1 MNVSLSMILAHL
13 PADPPPLQLKG
24 LRGSSKAL
32 FLKEIHTNLDR
43 PLVVLS
49 DSYENAERL
58 LRDLTFFLGDEGL
71 CLFPPWDV
79 MPYDLFS
86 PHRTLVGQRLQC
98 LDMLIRKACRVFIT
112 TPHALMQKL
121 LPVEAFRDSIL
132 QIKSGDSLEISDI
145 KIRLQETGY
154 QTVDMVEDQGDFSA
168 HGNIL
173 DVFPLQADSPVRLEF
188 SQEVPSSLLQIH
200 PFDVQSQRT
209 GGELLDSLT
218 LLPGSEVIFNEKT
231 LSQAQ
236 RKLHQIRSD
245 FKGPQLQRLEK
256 KLHSAERFPG
266 LEHLGPLFYQQL
278 DTVFEYFPENHLL
291 VVDEDQKVRERA
303 THFFNEIFMEYE
315 QSQQQKRI
323 TLPTEDLYLS
333 HRQVQSRIGQSCC
346 LTLSQEREEA
356 SSGTKK
362 SPESVIDF
370 DRENSFE
377 SGSSK
382 SFLLPFASNKLLRE
396 GFRESHAASAVG
408 HVIKLVSDWID
419 EGIPVFLNARNRTQA
434 DQCRELLDDLM
445 IETEIQETEDP
456 PETGAWIEVLQQG
469 SWNSSS
475 QNKQKGP
482 SPPIPILVGT
492 LSSGFRMIDSRGQ
505 VRFALLTEEEIFG
518 EKKKSRRL
526 QRAKVQRSAGSLE
539 DLSEG
544 DAVVH
549 LDYGIGRYMGLQKL
563 SAADTENE
571 FMVLKYARDE
581 KVYVPVNK
589 FHLVQKYVNTDGA
602 PPKLSKLGEKTWKKT
617 RSKVAKAVE
626 DIAEDL
632 AGIYAARKAR
642 KGIRYQQDDHEIKEF
657 ERRFPYRETEDQLE
671 AIQAVKE
678 DMESEMPMDRLIC
691 GDVGFGK
698 TEVAMRAAF
707 KAVSEEKQ
715 VAVLVPTTILA
726 QQHYSTFLE
735 RFHDTPFNIEVLSRF
750 RTPTEQR
757 DILKKMASGQLDILI
772 GTHRILSKDVSF
784 KELGLLVVDEEQR
797 FGVKHKE
804 KIKQFRA
811 EVDVVT
817 LSATPIPRTL
827 YMSLM
832 GIRDLSLINTP
843 PADRVAVRTRIVQ
856 SSDYVIQEAVSREL
870 RRGGQVF
877 IVHNR
882 VETIYE
888 YGNYLRE
895 ILPDVKI
902 AIGHGQLGEH
912 QLEQVMYDFIEG
924 EIQVLLSTT
933 IIESGLDIPRA
944 NTILINNADNFG
956 LSQLYQLRGRVGRS
970 NLQAFAYLLVPPQK
984 ILNGV
989 AQERLQVLQELND
1002 LGAGFKVASRDLEI
1016 RGAGNLLGSE
1026 QSGQIASVGLE
1037 LYTQMVEQAVRKIQQ
1052 QDLAVLPLDE
1062 VQVRLDTVDVT
1073 IPEEYIVSTSQRLSL
1088 YKAFGTIESDEALWD
1103 FRSGIEDRFGP
1114 MPESLVNLFMTAQI
1128 RLWAQRFGVES
1139 VHHSKQRLRLQIRD
1153 SSRLQPDR
1161 LIEWLS
1167 EPQTP
1172 LRYVPENILDLQ
1184 PVPPMIQAIQ
1194 KSLKDVERVFH

>member
-1 MNVSLSMILAHL
+1 MNVSFSKILEQI
-13 PADPPPLQLKG
+13 PENPPPLYLHG
-24 LRGSSKAL
+24 LRGSSKSL
-32 FLKEIHTNLDR
+32 LLKEIQTSLDR
-43 PLVVLS
+43 PLVVIT
-49 DSYENAERL
+49 DTYENAERL
-58 LRDLTFFLGDEGL
+58 LRDLSYYLGEEGL

-86 PHRTLVGQRLQC
+86 PHRSLVGQRLQC
-98 LDMLIRKACRVFIT
+98 LHLLLENACRVVIT
-112 TPHALMQKL
+112 TPHSVMQKL
-121 LPVEAFRDSIL
+121 LPVEAFRESIL
-132 QIKSGDSLEISDI
+132 HFKTGEPTEISEI
-145 KIRLQETGY
+145 RLRLQETGY
-154 QTVDMVEDQGDFSA
+154 QAVDMVEDQGDFSS

-173 DVFPLQADSPVRLEF
+173 DVFPLLAESPVRFEF
-188 SQEVPSSLLQIH
+188 SLDAPSKLLSIR

-209 GGELLDSLT
+209 GEEFLDSLI
-218 LLPGSEVIFNEKT
+218 LLPGSEVIFNEKS

-236 RKLHQIRSD
+236 RKLHQIRSE
-245 FKGPQLQRLEK
+245 FKGPQLQQLEK

-266 LEHLGPLFYQQL
+266 LEHLAPLFYETL
-278 DTVFEYFPENHLL
+278 ESIFDYLPENHLL
-291 VVDEDQKVRERA
+291 LVDENQKIRERSS
-303 THFFNEIFMEYE
+303 HFFNEIFMEYE
-315 QSQQQKRI
+315 QSHQQKRI
-323 TLPTEDLYLS
+323 TLPTGELYLS
-333 HRQVQSRIGQSCC
+333 HRQMQSRIVESC
-346 LTLSQEREEA
+346 SMMISEEKEETA
-356 SSGTKK
+356 SDAKK
-362 SPESVIDF
+362 SSENIIDF
-370 DRENSFE
+370 DLKTAIDVGNAKTIR
-377 SGSSK
+377 
-382 SFLLPFASNKLLRE
+382 LPFASNKKLRE
-396 GFRESHAASAVG
+396 GFRESNAPSAVG
-408 HVIKLVSDWID
+408 HVINLISDWN
-419 EGIPVFLNARNRTQA
+419 EAGVPVYLNARNRTQA

-445 IETEIQETEDP
+445 IETEVEENESP
-456 PETGAWIEVLQQG
+456 PDTSSWLEALQTA
-469 SWNSSS
+469 SSAES
-475 QNKQKGP
+475 SKKQIGP
-482 SPPIPILVGT
+482 LPPIPILVGH
-492 LSSGFRMIDSRGQ
+492 LSSGFRVIDGQ
-505 VRFALLTEEEIFG
+505 GSVRFALLTEEEIFG

-544 DAVVH
+544 DAIVH

-563 SAADTENE
+563 SAADSENE

-581 KVYVPVNK
+581 KVYVPVHK

-626 DIAEDL
+626 DIAEEL
-632 AGIYAARKAR
+632 AEIYAARKAR
-642 KGIRYQQDDHEIKEF
+642 KGIRYSQDDHEIMEF

-671 AIQAVKE
+671 AIQAVKD

-707 KAVSEEKQ
+707 KAVTEEKQ

-726 QQHYSTFLE
+726 QQHFSTFLE
-735 RFHDTPFNIEVLSRF
+735 RFQDTPFNIEVLSRF
-750 RTPTEQR
+750 RTPSEQK
-757 DILKKMASGQLDILI
+757 DILKKLASGQLDIII
-772 GTHRILSKDVSF
+772 GTHRMLSKDVGF
-784 KELGLLVVDEEQR
+784 KDLGLLIVDEEQR

-804 KIKQFRA
+804 KIKQFRS

-843 PADRVAVRTRIVQ
+843 PADRLSVRTRIVHT
-856 SSDYVIQEAVSREL
+856 SDYIIQEAVSREL

-888 YGNYLRE
+888 YGNYLKD

-902 AIGHGQLGEH
+902 SIGHGQLGEH
-912 QLEQVMYDFIEG
+912 QLEQVMFDFIEG
-924 EIQVLLSTT
+924 ETQVLLSTT

-944 NTILINNADNFG
+944 NTILINNADKFG

-984 ILNGV
+984 ILNGM

-1037 LYTQMVEQAVRKIQQ
+1037 LYTQMVEHAVRKIRQK
-1052 QDLAVLPLDE
+1052 DEAVLPLDE

-1073 IPEEYIVSTSQRLSL
+1073 IPEDYIGSTSQRLSL

-1139 VHHSKQRLRLQIRD
+1139 VHHSKQCLRLQIRD

-1167 EPQTP
+1167 EPMTP
-1172 LRYVPENILDLQ
+1172 LRYVPENTLDLQ